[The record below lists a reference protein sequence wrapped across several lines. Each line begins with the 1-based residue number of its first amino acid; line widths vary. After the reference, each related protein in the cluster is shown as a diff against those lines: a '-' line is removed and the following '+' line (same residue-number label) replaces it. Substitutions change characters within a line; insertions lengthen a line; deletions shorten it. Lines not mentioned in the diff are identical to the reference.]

1 MDAINQRRY
10 FWNNNLVSKRS
21 RIIIAAIGMVSA
33 LWRYPVKSLGGETIE
48 RADFGSRGVH
58 GDRLWAV
65 RDVERDITASA
76 RRIPKLLLATARY
89 CAPLPPTAGPGDV
102 PDIEITFPDGEVR
115 CSKDPDVNTKLSE
128 LVTREVRLT
137 ALPPVDD
144 TSLHR
149 LSGTQRNE
157 NLAAVRSD
165 LGIADD
171 EELPDTSI
179 MPIADMLMLSRYS
192 TPPGTFVD
200 LGPVHV
206 LTDTS
211 LQTISAEVGH
221 DIDARRF
228 RPNVLVDLHEP
239 DTDLPETAWIGHQL
253 HVGAAVLAVRM
264 PTLRCVVPSRP
275 QPGLTVDRAIPRA
288 LAARAERYLGV
299 YAGVAETGT
308 SSVGDAVNLQMR
320 DIGRTRQLLSDAAR
334 KSKRFVF
341 GAATKAIDRITL

>member
-1 MDAINQRRY
+1 
-10 FWNNNLVSKRS
+10 VK
-21 RIIIAAIGMVSA
+21 A
-33 LWRYPVKSLGGETIE
+33 LWRYPVKSLGGEAIE
-48 RADFGSRGVH
+48 CADFGPRGIH

-76 RRIPKLLLATARY
+76 RRMPKLLLATARY

-102 PDIEITFPDGEVR
+102 PDIEITFPDGEVV

-128 LVTREVRLT
+128 LADREVRLT

-149 LSGTQRNE
+149 LSGKQRNE

-165 LGIADD
+165 LGVADD
-171 EELPDTSI
+171 EKLPDTSI
-179 MPIADMLMLSRYS
+179 VPIADMLMLSRYS
-192 TPPGTFVD
+192 TPPGMFVD

-211 LQTISAEVGH
+211 LRTISAEVGH
-221 DIDARRF
+221 DVDVRRF
-228 RPNVLVDLHEP
+228 RPNVLVELNESDI
-239 DTDLPETAWIGHQL
+239 DLPELAWIGHQL
-253 HVGAAVLAVRM
+253 LVGGAVLAVRM

-275 QPGLTVDRAIPRA
+275 QPGLDVDPAIPRA

-299 YAGVAETGT
+299 YAGVAETGAA
-308 SSVGDAVNLQMR
+308 SVGDPVNLQMR
-320 DIGRTRQLLSDAAR
+320 DIGRTRQLLNDAAR
-334 KSKRFVF
+334 KTKRFVF
-341 GAATKAIDRITL
+341 GTATQAIDRITR